1 MRLLLLLVLVATAAP
16 ASAQGA
22 PADDATPDAVLGAT
36 WAEVLGGA
44 TAASWALDEAAAT
57 DASATD
63 AQTLDD
69 VRAGLLTAALG
80 SAASA
85 GGLTAALQFSLAL
98 AGPAERAQVAAALS
112 DDTFA
117 LGGLLVLVAEEA
129 TAAAVAPTYAELD
142 ASGAPATWTERAGQ
156 IRALVGRLEG
166 ATAALGIAAP

>member
-1 MRLLLLLVLVATAAP
+1 MRLLLLALLVATAP

-22 PADDATPDAVLGAT
+22 PADDVTPDAVLGAT

-57 DASATD
+57 DAAGAANTE
-63 AQTLDD
+63 ALDD

-98 AGPAERAQVAAALS
+98 ADPAERAQVAAALS
-112 DDTFA
+112 DDTAA

-129 TAAAVAPTYAELD
+129 TAAAVAPTYADLD
-142 ASGAPATWTERAGQ
+142 ASGSPAMWAERAEQ